1 MNRDSL
7 LIFENY
13 LKSKKIV
20 LVAGIHGDEPAGML
34 ACKHFYNDPRIVVID
49 NINTTKEREL
59 DGKDLNRQFDT
70 DNKMAK
76 SILDIILFCNPKLV
90 ITMHEDVDAKGF
102 YCYCSPELDET
113 MQSIVKELKL
123 NTIDSIYGDKANNG
137 VISNSKDP
145 YKGSLEEALTKRGHL
160 YCTIETPTNIDI
172 NERVKIQID
181 IINKLIDINNNI

>member
-34 ACKHFYNDPRIVVID
+34 ACKHFYNDPRIIVID
-49 NINTTKEREL
+49 DINTTQEREL
-59 DGKDLNRQFDT
+59 NGKDLNRQFDT
-70 DNKMAK
+70 NNKMAQ

-90 ITMHEDVDAKGF
+90 ITMHEDVDAKGV
-102 YCYCSPELDET
+102 YCYCSPELDKT
-113 MQSIVKELKL
+113 MQSIIKELNL
-123 NTIDSIYGDKANNG
+123 NTVNSIYGDKAQNG
-137 VISNSKDP
+137 VIANSKNP
-145 YKGSLEEALTKRGHL
+145 YKGSLEQALSKRGYL
-160 YCTIETPTNIDI
+160 YCTLETPTNTDI
-172 NERVKIQID
+172 NERVKTQID